1 MLDVKGKLTYLTGV
15 INTRPVKSI
24 KVMDMLPG
32 TIINLITLDGNKE
45 TAEQIQIGRTGSYY
59 AEFDVPVD
67 RVEVPATQTM
77 SDLVSST

>member
-45 TAEQIQIGRTGSYY
+45 AVEQIQIGRTGSYY

-67 RVEVPATQTM
+67 RVEVPAAQTM

>member
-45 TAEQIQIGRTGSYY
+45 TVEQIQIGRTGSYY

-67 RVEVPATQTM
+67 RVEVPAAQTM